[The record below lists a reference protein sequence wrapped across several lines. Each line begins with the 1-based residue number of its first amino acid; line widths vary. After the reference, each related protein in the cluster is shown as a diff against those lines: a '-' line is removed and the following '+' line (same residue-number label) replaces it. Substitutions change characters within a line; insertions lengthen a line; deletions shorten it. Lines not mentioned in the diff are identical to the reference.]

1 MKEITKSVPEEVIE
15 FLQHDGGSSLMV
27 KGTAGTGKTTI
38 SLQLIEE
45 MGDPDKSFYLS
56 TRVSDE
62 SLYKQF
68 PWLEEKE
75 MKKQIIDSSK
85 VFLETL
91 YKSEE
96 KEEEE
101 ELPEAEKEKIESA
114 KEFLGSIEESGPPE
128 EVTRTRLNE
137 MDKRVPWLERIYDR
151 VDSVLPERPMLV
163 IDSVEGITH
172 KYNMNVEE
180 FLMALQKDLVEE
192 SNTNLIL
199 VMEREEA
206 QELEYLVDGVVN
218 LNRYQMENR
227 DVREI
232 QLVKLRSVGIRQP
245 SYLMTLNGGRSRCFH
260 AFYEDKPQEIK
271 WEPVDDPEGMF
282 STGIKDMDDLLGG
295 GFERG
300 SYNVFEVKE
309 DVSTE
314 EYMNVIRPILLNFL
328 THDRGIL
335 AILSGGTHADN
346 LRNDLTKH
354 VNVDRFD
361 EKFRIVDYFTPSS
374 DKPYMMALGGKS
386 PDELGQI
393 YNQNITE
400 IKGEENKPI
409 LDYAGF
415 DTLEYLRGDEI
426 AIKELLEAVANTKVT
441 NNLGIGITKHG
452 LKLSSEIKNMA
463 DAYFVISS
471 INNTPCLYGVKPK
484 TGLYAVV
491 PDEEKGSPHI
501 QLIPIV

>member
-1 MKEITKSVPEEVIE
+1 MEEITKSVPEEVIE
-15 FLQHDGGSSLMV
+15 FLENDGGSSLMV
-27 KGTAGTGKTTI
+27 KGTAGTGKSTI

-45 MGDPDKSFYLS
+45 MGDPEKSFYLS

-91 YKSEE
+91 YKSED
-96 KEEEE
+96 EEEE
-101 ELPEAEKEKIESA
+101 EDLPEAEKEKIDSA
-114 KEFLGSIEESGPPE
+114 KEFLGSIEEGGPPE

-137 MDKRVPWLERIYDR
+137 MDKTVPWLERIYDR
-151 VDSVLPERPMLV
+151 VDSVLPERPTLV

-172 KYNMNVEE
+172 KYDMNVEE
-180 FLMALQKDLVEE
+180 FMMALQKDLVEE

-218 LNRYQMENR
+218 LKRYQLENR

-232 QLVKLRSVGIRQP
+232 HLVKLRSVGIKQP

-260 AFYEDKPQEIK
+260 AFYEDEPQEVR
-271 WEPVDDPEGMF
+271 WEPLEDPEGMF
-282 STGIKDMDDLLGG
+282 STGTEDLDDLLGG

-300 SYNVFEVKE
+300 SYNVFEVQE
-309 DVSTE
+309 NVSNE
-314 EYMNVIRPILLNFL
+314 EYFGVIRPILLNFL
-328 THDRGIL
+328 GHGRGVL

-346 LRNDLTKH
+346 IRSDITKH
-354 VNVDRFD
+354 IEPEKFD
-361 EKFRIVDYFTPSS
+361 DKFRIVDYFSPSS

-386 PDELGQI
+386 PDELGQV
-393 YNQNITE
+393 YNQNIAE
-400 IKGEENKPI
+400 IKGEEDNPI
-409 LDYAGF
+409 LDYAAF

-441 NNLGIGITKHG
+441 NNLGLGITKHG
-452 LKLSSEIKNMA
+452 LELSSEIKNMA
-463 DAYFVISS
+463 DAYFVITS
-471 INNTPCLYGVKPK
+471 INNTPCIYGIKPK

-491 PDEEKGSPHI
+491 PHEEKGSPYI